1 MCRCVLIVIIAF
13 AVCSCQGKM
22 ETSEHPIMETIINSN
37 GVIFNENVLINGIS
51 YLRQTEVDYSMNYDV
66 VRWIHQDTILYE
78 VDELF
83 AAERIFDVNR
93 DGLDDLV
100 VIYNATQGKQLF
112 ICYLFDKNLK
122 KLIDSGGK
130 FFIDRAISYSPPTL
144 GVHLPHSSCPFS
156 S

>member
-1 MCRCVLIVIIAF
+1 MCRFMPIVIIAF
-13 AVCSCQGKM
+13 IVCSCQGKM
-22 ETSEHPIMETIINSN
+22 EKSEHPIVETIITSN

-51 YLRQTEVDYSMNYDV
+51 YLRQTEVEYSMNYDV

-83 AAERIFDVNR
+83 VAERIFDVNG

-122 KLIDSGGK
+122 KMISSGGK
-130 FFIDRAISYSPPTL
+130 FFIERTI
-144 GVHLPHSSCPFS
+144 
-156 S
+156 